1 MADLALYTADSTGRL
16 TFSLFPISRSR
27 GITKLVQAI
36 IVDLTSDFSPV
47 LGRGAGL
54 VSSLSMS
61 APSDSVDGNGII
73 STAVDVVRAGML
85 QRQQGVG
92 LPLDERLKSLR
103 LLSAVPSGDGW
114 EIQIEVISAADQA
127 VVITVPGV

>member
-61 APSDSVDGNGII
+61 APSDSVDGNSII
-73 STAVDVVRAGML
+73 STAVDFVRAGIL
-85 QRQQGVG
+85 QRQQGVV
-92 LPLDERLKSLR
+92 LPLD
-103 LLSAVPSGDGW
+103 
-114 EIQIEVISAADQA
+114 
-127 VVITVPGV
+127 